1 MNRIR
6 LGMILV
12 LCGWLIG
19 VLSPV
24 VNWISFVKEKIE
36 LNSGYEKVQAE
47 IVLDKTDYDEMTGY
61 KKVTL
66 KYDTQAGKV
75 EKVMSKE
82 EYMENEYHPFVNGG
96 LVNIIY
102 EINSPQTM
110 RVATTS
116 RLVSSTLKIIIL
128 TMIAIYI
135 FKNIY
140 PEAVRRHKKEYRNE
154 KFVDAKILS
163 SDNLNRIIAMDDN
176 ANKIR
181 IFRSFPFFNEI
192 NNMSLFLKSKNI
204 EKIRVYFDEKNESK
218 IVMDYEVLSEVE
230 NND

>member
-6 LGMILV
+6 LGMILI

-82 EYMENEYHPFVNGG
+82 EYMENEYHPFVNG
-96 LVNIIY
+96 
-102 EINSPQTM
+102 
-110 RVATTS
+110 
-116 RLVSSTLKIIIL
+116 
-128 TMIAIYI
+128 
-135 FKNIY
+135 
-140 PEAVRRHKKEYRNE
+140 
-154 KFVDAKILS
+154 
-163 SDNLNRIIAMDDN
+163 
-176 ANKIR
+176 
-181 IFRSFPFFNEI
+181 
-192 NNMSLFLKSKNI
+192 
-204 EKIRVYFDEKNESK
+204 
-218 IVMDYEVLSEVE
+218 
-230 NND
+230 